1 MEKTRVN
8 CFALFLLLVLLTGCS
23 STSGTSATVEELPE
37 EAPSYVTELKV
48 PTVEEV
54 QEINE
59 YVNGLISYG
68 VGPQVE
74 GRPITEEDYLE
85 FGTGD
90 CGIYCYLFV
99 KELSRHG
106 YYQATLYGISS
117 LHIGEDSSIHA
128 VVEVQTTEGP
138 YVFGPTHGIYYTT
151 DMATL
156 LTCDDAQ
163 AYACGE
169 PSMDSYYLTNRF
181 FTEAYQ
187 VLEQP
192 DSLLLND
199 LNLLGWYPASV
210 TSSIPVEPASSQDV
224 VYDETLTPNSIF
236 CVFTEDVEFYRI
248 TMSFMEELQVPLEVT
263 CWSVDEDGT
272 KTALEGDLV
281 QDVYDLSYQLKDA
294 ATTSEILVEISGR
307 ETLPNLALFDIY
319 Q

>member
-1 MEKTRVN
+1 MEKTWVN

-138 YVFGPTHGIYYTT
+138 YVFDPTHGIYYTT

-163 AYACGE
+163 AYVCGE

-192 DSLLLND
+192 
-199 LNLLGWYPASV
+199 
-210 TSSIPVEPASSQDV
+210 ASSQDV
-224 VYDETLTPNSIF
+224 VYDETLTPNSIS

-263 CWSVDEDGT
+263 YWSVDEDGT

>member
-106 YYQATLYGISS
+106 YYQATTYGISS

-138 YVFGPTHGIYYTT
+138 YVFDPTHGIYYTT

-187 VLEQP
+187 VLE
-192 DSLLLND
+192 
-199 LNLLGWYPASV
+199 
-210 TSSIPVEPASSQDV
+210 
-224 VYDETLTPNSIF
+224 
-236 CVFTEDVEFYRI
+236 
-248 TMSFMEELQVPLEVT
+248 
-263 CWSVDEDGT
+263 
-272 KTALEGDLV
+272 
-281 QDVYDLSYQLKDA
+281 
-294 ATTSEILVEISGR
+294 
-307 ETLPNLALFDIY
+307 
-319 Q
+319 

>member
-1 MEKTRVN
+1 M
-8 CFALFLLLVLLTGCS
+8 LLVLLTGCS

-138 YVFGPTHGIYYTT
+138 YVFDPTHGIYYTT

-163 AYACGE
+163 AYVCGE

-192 DSLLLND
+192 
-199 LNLLGWYPASV
+199 
-210 TSSIPVEPASSQDV
+210 ASSQDV
-224 VYDETLTPNSIF
+224 VYDETLTPNSIS

>member
-1 MEKTRVN
+1 
-8 CFALFLLLVLLTGCS
+8 
-23 STSGTSATVEELPE
+23 
-37 EAPSYVTELKV
+37 
-48 PTVEEV
+48 
-54 QEINE
+54 
-59 YVNGLISYG
+59 
-68 VGPQVE
+68 
-74 GRPITEEDYLE
+74 
-85 FGTGD
+85 
-90 CGIYCYLFV
+90 
-99 KELSRHG
+99 
-106 YYQATLYGISS
+106 
-117 LHIGEDSSIHA
+117 
-128 VVEVQTTEGP
+128 
-138 YVFGPTHGIYYTT
+138 
-151 DMATL
+151 MATL

-163 AYACGE
+163 AYVCGE

-224 VYDETLTPNSIF
+224 VYDETLTPNSIS

>member
-138 YVFGPTHGIYYTT
+138 YVFDPTHGIYYTT

-163 AYACGE
+163 AYVCGE

-192 DSLLLND
+192 
-199 LNLLGWYPASV
+199 
-210 TSSIPVEPASSQDV
+210 ASSQDV
-224 VYDETLTPNSIF
+224 VYDETLTPNSIS

-263 CWSVDEDGT
+263 YWSVDEDGT

>member
-1 MEKTRVN
+1 MN
-8 CFALFLLLVLLTGCS
+8 CFALFLSVTLLTGCS
-23 STSGTSATVEELPE
+23 STPGNVPKVEEVPE
-37 EAPSYVTELKV
+37 ETPSYVTELKV

-54 QEINE
+54 QKINE

-74 GRPITEEDYLE
+74 GRSATEKEILD
-85 FGTGD
+85 FGEGH
-90 CGIYCYLFV
+90 CGMYAYLFV

-106 YYQATLYGISS
+106 YYQATTYGISS
-117 LHIGEDSSIHA
+117 LHIGEGTANHT

-138 YVFGPTHGIYYTT
+138 YVFDPTHGIYYTT

-163 AYACGE
+163 SYACGE

-181 FTEAYQ
+181 FTEANEI
-187 VLEQP
+187 LEWP
-192 DSLLLND
+192 DPLLLND

-210 TSSIPVEPASSQDV
+210 TSSIPVQEVSEQNV
-224 VYDETLTPNSIF
+224 VYDETLTPNSIS

-248 TMSFMEELQVPLEVT
+248 NISFMEELQVPLEVT

-281 QDVYDLSYQLKDA
+281 QDVYDLTYQLKDA
-294 ATTSEILVEISGR
+294 ATASEILVEISGR

>member
-1 MEKTRVN
+1 MGKLLCT
-8 CFALFLLLVLLTGCS
+8 FLLLVLLTGCS

-117 LHIGEDSSIHA
+117 LQIGEDSSIHA

-138 YVFGPTHGIYYTT
+138 YVFDPTHGIYYTT

-163 AYACGE
+163 AYVCGE

-192 DSLLLND
+192 
-199 LNLLGWYPASV
+199 
-210 TSSIPVEPASSQDV
+210 ASSQDV
-224 VYDETLTPNSIF
+224 VYDETLTPNSIS

-263 CWSVDEDGT
+263 YWSVDEDGT

>member
-138 YVFGPTHGIYYTT
+138 YVFDPTHGIYYTT

-163 AYACGE
+163 AYVCGE

-199 LNLLGWYPASV
+199 LNLLAAFLWSRPPVRMWSMMRRSHPTPSPASLQRMWSF
-210 TSSIPVEPASSQDV
+210 TAS
-224 VYDETLTPNSIF
+224 P
-236 CVFTEDVEFYRI
+236 
-248 TMSFMEELQVPLEVT
+248 
-263 CWSVDEDGT
+263 
-272 KTALEGDLV
+272 
-281 QDVYDLSYQLKDA
+281 
-294 ATTSEILVEISGR
+294 
-307 ETLPNLALFDIY
+307 
-319 Q
+319 

>member
-90 CGIYCYLFV
+90 CGIYCYLFI

-138 YVFGPTHGIYYTT
+138 YVFDHTHGIYYTT

>member
-138 YVFGPTHGIYYTT
+138 YVFDPTHGIYYTT

-163 AYACGE
+163 AYVCGE

-187 VLEQP
+187 VLE
-192 DSLLLND
+192 
-199 LNLLGWYPASV
+199 
-210 TSSIPVEPASSQDV
+210 
-224 VYDETLTPNSIF
+224 
-236 CVFTEDVEFYRI
+236 
-248 TMSFMEELQVPLEVT
+248 
-263 CWSVDEDGT
+263 
-272 KTALEGDLV
+272 
-281 QDVYDLSYQLKDA
+281 
-294 ATTSEILVEISGR
+294 
-307 ETLPNLALFDIY
+307 
-319 Q
+319 

>member
-90 CGIYCYLFV
+90 CGIYCYLFI

-138 YVFGPTHGIYYTT
+138 YVFDPTHGIYYTT

-192 DSLLLND
+192 
-199 LNLLGWYPASV
+199 
-210 TSSIPVEPASSQDV
+210 ASSQDV
-224 VYDETLTPNSIF
+224 VYDETLTPNSIS

-263 CWSVDEDGT
+263 YWSVDEDGT